1 MNDVAKPHLVQPF
14 AALRPA
20 PERAAEVAA
29 PPYDVLNSEE
39 ARALAAGKPNSF
51 LHISKPEIDLPP
63 DTDAHA
69 PEVYAKGGENMARLI
84 DDGVLRRDQNPC
96 YYIYR
101 VQMGAHVQTGLA
113 AGGSVPAY
121 EANLIRK
128 HELTHP
134 DKEDDRVQQIE
145 AVGAHTG
152 PVFAMHKSDA
162 ALAEIIA
169 RVAAGR
175 PDYGAEI
182 DEGIRH
188 TLWTIDRAD
197 DIAGVTEA
205 FDRLGVIYIAD
216 GHHRSAA
223 AARVAEAR
231 GIDRAG
237 YFLIVSFPADEV
249 QILDYN
255 RVVRDLAG
263 MAPAEFLDRLRGSFD
278 VAALAGPA
286 KPGQPAS
293 FGLYLD
299 GGWHDL
305 HFKSPPAADAAPLE
319 RLDVSILS
327 AEILE
332 PVLGIGDPRTDPR
345 IDFIGGSRGMAE
357 LEKRVDSDG
366 WAAAFALYPTAM
378 EDLMAVADAD
388 QIMPPKTTWFEPK
401 LADGLISLPLD

>member
-1 MNDVAKPHLVQPF
+1 MNDDAKTHLVQPF
-14 AALRPA
+14 RALRPA
-20 PERAAEVAA
+20 PRYAADVAA

-51 LHISKPEIDLPP
+51 LHISKPEIDLPE
-63 DTDAHA
+63 DMDVHA
-69 PEVYAKGGENMARLI
+69 PEVYAKGGENMARMI
-84 DDGVLRRDQNPC
+84 SDGVLRRDDAPG

-101 VQMGAHVQTGLA
+101 VQMGDHVQTGIAA
-113 AGGSVPAY
+113 AGSVAAY
-121 EANLIRK
+121 EAGLIRK
-128 HELTHP
+128 HELTRP
-134 DKEDDRVQQIE
+134 DKEDDRVAQIE

-152 PVFAMHKSDA
+152 PVFTVHKPDA
-162 ALAEIIA
+162 VLAEIIESC
-169 RVAAGR
+169 AAAA
-175 PDYGAEI
+175 PDYSAQVGGVQHTIWCI
-182 DEGIRH
+182 DKAG
-188 TLWTIDRAD
+188 

-223 AARVAEAR
+223 AGRVAAAR
-231 GIDRAG
+231 PNQPEQH
-237 YFLIVSFPADEV
+237 FLIVSFPADAV

-255 RVVRDLAG
+255 RVVRDLNG
-263 MAPAEFLDRLRGSFD
+263 MTAAEFLDKLAGAFD
-278 VAALAGPA
+278 VTAAQGPA

-299 GGWHDL
+299 GGWHAL
-305 HFKSPPAADAAPLE
+305 RLKSPLPAGAPVD
-319 RLDVSILS
+319 RLDVSILT
-327 AEILE
+327 AAILA
-332 PVLGIGDPRTDPR
+332 PLLDIGDPRTDPR

-378 EDLMAVADAD
+378 DDLIAVADAS

>member
-1 MNDVAKPHLVQPF
+1 MTEDIRPHLVQPF

-20 PERAAEVAA
+20 PAHAAEVAA
-29 PPYDVLNSEE
+29 PPYDVLNSDE

-51 LHISKPEIDLPP
+51 LHISKPEIDLPK
-63 DTDAHA
+63 DIDVHA
-69 PEVYAKGGENMARLI
+69 PEVYAKAGENMARMI
-84 DDGVLRRDQNPC
+84 SDGVLRRDERPC

-101 VQMGAHVQTGLA
+101 VQMGDHVQTGLA
-113 AGGSVPAY
+113 AGGSIAAY

-128 HELTHP
+128 HELTRP
-134 DKEDDRVQQIE
+134 EKEDDRVAQIE

-152 PVFAMHKSDA
+152 PVFTVHKPDA
-162 ALAEIIA
+162 ALADII
-169 RVAAGR
+169 RRGAAAA
-175 PDYGAEI
+175 PDYSAQLGGA
-182 DEGIRH
+182 RH
-188 TLWTIDRAD
+188 TIWTIDQAD
-197 DIAGVTEA
+197 DIAGVTGA

-223 AARVAEAR
+223 AARVAAAR
-231 GIDRAG
+231 PNEPDRH
-237 YFLIVSFPADEV
+237 FLIVSFPADAV

-263 MAPAEFLDRLRGSFD
+263 MTPTEFLGKLGGAFQ
-278 VAALAGPA
+278 VTAAEGPA
-286 KPGQPAS
+286 KPRQPAS

-305 HFKSPPAADAAPLE
+305 RLKSPPLADAPVD

-327 AEILE
+327 AEIMAPL
-332 PVLGIGDPRTDPR
+332 LGITDPRIDPR
-345 IDFIGGSRGMAE
+345 IDFIGGIRGMAE
-357 LEKRVDSDG
+357 LEKRVDSEG

-378 EDLMAVADAD
+378 EDLMAVADAS

-401 LADGLISLPLD
+401 LADGLISLALD

>member
-1 MNDVAKPHLVQPF
+1 MTNNTKIHLVQPF
-14 AALRPA
+14 RALRPA
-20 PERAAEVAA
+20 PRLAADVAA

-51 LHISKPEIDLPP
+51 LHISKPEIDLPE
-63 DTDAHA
+63 DIDVHA
-69 PEVYAKGGENMARLI
+69 PEVYAKGGENMARMI
-84 DDGVLRRDQNPC
+84 SNSVLRRDEAPC

-101 VQMGAHVQTGLA
+101 VEMGDHVQTGLA
-113 AGGSVPAY
+113 AGGSVAAY
-121 EANLIRK
+121 QANLIRK
-128 HELTHP
+128 HELTRP
-134 DKEDDRVQQIE
+134 DKEDDRVAQIE

-152 PVFAMHKSDA
+152 PVFTVHKPDA
-162 ALAEIIA
+162 ALADIMKRGA
-169 RVAAGR
+169 SSA
-175 PDYGAEI
+175 PDYSAQLG
-182 DEGIRH
+182 DVRH
-188 TLWTIDRAD
+188 TIWTIDQTA
-197 DIAGVTEA
+197 DIAGVTDA

-223 AARVAEAR
+223 AARVAAAR
-231 GIDRAG
+231 TDEPEQH
-237 YFLIVSFPADEV
+237 FLIVSFPAEEV
-249 QILDYN
+249 HILDYN

-263 MAPAEFLDRLRGSFD
+263 LTPAEFLGKLGSAFE
-278 VAALAGPA
+278 VTASQGPA

-305 HFKSPPAADAAPLE
+305 RLKSPPAADAPVD

-327 AEILE
+327 AEILA
-332 PVLGIGDPRTDPR
+332 PLLGITDPRIDPR
-345 IDFIGGSRGMAE
+345 IDFIGGIRGMAE
-357 LEKRVDSDG
+357 LEKRVDSED

-378 EDLMAVADAD
+378 EDLMALADAS